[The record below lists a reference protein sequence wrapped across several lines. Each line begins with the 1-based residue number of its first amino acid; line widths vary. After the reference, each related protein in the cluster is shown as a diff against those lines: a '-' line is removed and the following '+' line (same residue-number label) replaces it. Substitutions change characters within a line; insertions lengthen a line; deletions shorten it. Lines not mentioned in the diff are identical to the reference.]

1 MKHLI
6 VGALAG
12 TLVAVG
18 PTPTAQAQHVRVD
31 ASVRLGPNVR
41 IGVHSRPYY
50 YRAQVHR
57 PHVYRTPRHYRPWY
71 RRPYARAVIVV
82 PRPHY
87 HGRGLHPVH
96 PHRPGRVHS
105 RVERRHDRYDR
116 DRDRGRDRGRR
127 HR

>member
-6 VGALAG
+6 VGALVG
-12 TLVAVG
+12 GLFVA
-18 PTPTAQAQHVRVD
+18 TPAEAQTVRVD
-31 ASVRLGPNVR
+31 ASVRIGPNVR

-57 PHVYRTPRHYRPWY
+57 PNVYRTYRHYRPWY
-71 RRPYARAVIVV
+71 RRPYARAVVVV
-82 PRPHY
+82 PRPHV
-87 HGRGLHPVH
+87 HPPGLHPAH
-96 PHRPGRVHS
+96 PHGHGRVHP

-116 DRDRGRDRGRR
+116 HHRRDRDRARR